1 MLNSQPKHRDDLEI
15 KGVPNSQVAIA
26 GNVFVKYMKF
36 TQKGQKMEGHMHV
49 YDHVTLLASGTVR
62 AFCEGI
68 EVEFE
73 APHLI
78 VTRANKLH
86 SFVSLTDEALIACVH
101 ALRDDDGEILPP
113 DSDLMEASKTVI
125 NLTHPV
131 LNN

>member
-1 MLNSQPKHRDDLEI
+1 MLTSQPRHRDDLEI
-15 KGVPNSQVAIA
+15 EGVPQSQLAIA

-36 TQKGQKMEGHMHV
+36 TKKGQKMEGHKHV
-49 YDHVTLLASGTVR
+49 YDHVTLLAAGAVR
-62 AFCEGI
+62 ATCEGI

-86 SFVSLTDEALIACVH
+86 SFVSLTDEALLACVH

-113 DSDLMEASKTVI
+113 DADLFTATNTI
-125 NLTHPV
+125 PNLTHPE
-131 LNN
+131 

>member
-15 KGVPNSQVAIA
+15 EGVPQSQLAIA

-36 TQKGQKMEGHMHV
+36 TKKGQEMKGHKHV
-49 YDHVTLLASGTVR
+49 YDHVTLLAFGAVR
-62 AFCEGI
+62 ATCDGI

-86 SFVSLTDEALIACVH
+86 SFVCLTDEALLACVH
-101 ALRDDDGEILPP
+101 ALRDDDGEVLPP
-113 DSDLMEASKTVI
+113 DADLMTAAQMMN
-125 NLTHPV
+125 NLVHAE
-131 LNN
+131 